1 MNVEFV
7 KQTIDDIK
15 AFNVAHLSVSHLTE
29 VFDDMIIAS
38 ASSTQHARSIA
49 RHLQEE
55 CKQHNIGI
63 VGVEGDDI
71 GDWILID
78 LGDVILHVMIESVR
92 EFYQLEKLW
101 DIPAIQ

>member
-7 KQTIDDIK
+7 KETIDDIK
-15 AFNVAHLSVSHLTE
+15 AFNVTHFTVSHLTE
-29 VFDDMIIAS
+29 VFDEMIIAS
-38 ASSTQHARSIA
+38 ANSTQHARSIA

-55 CKQHNIGI
+55 CKKHNIEI
-63 VGVEGDDI
+63 LGVEGDDI

-92 EFYQLEKLW
+92 DYYQLEKLW
-101 DIPAIQ
+101 DIPAVQ